1 MPYVSFEEASELA
14 YFGANILHP
23 VSMHPAME
31 AGVPVRVKNS
41 YNPQHPGTVIAA
53 EPAARERAPD
63 DGLVAITSKDDV
75 TLVDV
80 VSTRMLGAH
89 GFLARVFDTFARREL
104 SVDVVATS
112 EVSVSLTLD
121 RAHDAV
127 KLARAA
133 GELSEI
139 ASVEAR
145 ARARARRAARALV
158 PFARADARAGMGG
171 SAADA
176 RVLTLF
182 LAQIKPHRAIVS
194 FVKDASVSTSATL
207 AVVYAALRD
216 EDIEVQMIS
225 QGASK
230 VNISLVVSAADVT
243 RAVQALH
250 RCFFLPGSEPTWQ

>member
-89 GFLARVFDTFARREL
+89 GFLARVFNCFDKNKL
-104 SVDVVATS
+104 SIDVIASS
-112 EVSVSLTLD
+112 EVSVSLTLNKRLEVKRKERD
-121 RAHDAV
+121 AGGLVQDPAKQARDPSGSTVLDAV
-127 KLARAA
+127 VE
-133 GELSEI
+133 ELSEV
-139 ASVEAR
+139 ASVE
-145 ARARARRAARALV
+145 LEW
-158 PFARADARAGMGG
+158 
-171 SAADA
+171 
-176 RVLTLF
+176 
-182 LAQIKPHRAIVS
+182 KW
-194 FVKDASVSTSATL
+194 
-207 AVVYAALRD
+207 
-216 EDIEVQMIS
+216 DIEHLSRASADMS
-225 QGASK
+225 SSHGAGR
-230 VNISLVVSAADVT
+230 V
-243 RAVQALH
+243 
-250 RCFFLPGSEPTWQ
+250 

>member
-121 RAHDAV
+121 TAHDAV

-145 ARARARRAARALV
+145 ALLSGLPLPSHPRARATRVPLFLARAGAL
-158 PFARADARAGMGG
+158 RSGADARFHAP
-171 SAADA
+171 S
-176 RVLTLF
+176 
-182 LAQIKPHRAIVS
+182 
-194 FVKDASVSTSATL
+194 
-207 AVVYAALRD
+207 
-216 EDIEVQMIS
+216 
-225 QGASK
+225 
-230 VNISLVVSAADVT
+230 
-243 RAVQALH
+243 
-250 RCFFLPGSEPTWQ
+250 